1 MCAYLRHI
9 HVQTFDTVYLFAIQ
23 ILGATD
29 KEVDESLVFEEIL
42 HRLPELRTLKV
53 CWICSLRLNVVIPPL
68 TT

>member
-53 CWICSLRLNVVIPPL
+53 CWIC
-68 TT
+68 